1 MSKKINNQFKLLPIA
16 AAIMLAFGNAYAE
29 DVTEVQALT
38 TPSSSLSYGFGL
50 LNGAND
56 AKRFSQYTGLNE
68 TGSLLLDFEINKRD
82 DETGT
87 WMMFNG
93 RNLGLDTRELSYS
106 RSKQGDWKYVLDYN
120 ETVRRDSYTI
130 NTGMTGVGTTAPN
143 IVLIANPTV
152 PVSAVNA
159 SGVSWAATKTTANG
173 ANVAGSPNGY
183 APSNGIAGRDVGL
196 KLNRTAIGLS
206 GDKWFTPEIQFELS
220 FKNETKKGA
229 RLFGRAG
236 LDSSDMQLRPNA
248 TGTSP
253 GGGWAVLLTPEP
265 INSVTRQLEA
275 KLNFNRDKLAI
286 TGGYYGSFYINDN
299 GSLNPVVPSALNR
312 GSLWT
317 NCATA
322 GCSTVQQIASSAV
335 ALPPDNQA
343 HQVYVSGN
351 YAFTDT
357 TKSTF
362 KASYTHATQNES
374 FAGMG
379 LTAAS
384 TAPASLGGVVD
395 TTLMQLGLT
404 MRPMQDLSLNGSFR
418 YEDRADKT
426 PIAVYNTNGIAGNA
440 LNNTTNWPS
449 GSQNRMGLKLDGIY
463 RLPAGYSLM
472 LGGDWERK
480 KATLPPSNT
489 ALFANQVLFR
499 PVMNEYGVHGEVR
512 KALSETANGAVGME
526 FKQRRG
532 NDNDWVTTNGIATA
546 TPATSNTLVSFDPN
560 AAVSCALNGT
570 GTTWT
575 CSNTAANRVLPDMY
589 MDRDRTKV
597 RGNMDWEATEKLSLQ
612 TVVEHT
618 QDNYLR
624 KFPTLISGTA
634 TAAQGQ
640 AVAMANMVATQDIAT
655 IPGARVIIGDSLS
668 LDSSYIISDD
678 WRLNVFGSRSF
689 NRWNVNKASLG
700 DDTRNTADTA
710 GLALNGMLGSS
721 LTVGVEFLMTRD
733 TTTFKN
739 VVVNNPATAGALT
752 GTGNILGF
760 NGTATP
766 GGNFLPTIHYSTN
779 KVNVHGKYN
788 LDKVSDVKMVLV
800 VQQFKTDDWQWSYNG
815 VPFVYSDNTTISQ
828 STNQLLK
835 FVGASYA
842 LQF

>member
-1 MSKKINNQFKLLPIA
+1 MSKKTNNQFKLLPIA

-29 DVTEVQALT
+29 EVQELI
-38 TPSSSLSYGFGL
+38 TPDKSVSVGVGAS
-50 LNGAND
+50 NGGKD
-56 AKRFSQYTGLNE
+56 AMRFSQYTGLNQSA
-68 TGSLLLDFEINKRD
+68 SLLLDFEINKRD

-120 ETVRRDSYTI
+120 EIVRRDPYII
-130 NTGMTGVGTTAPN
+130 NTGMTGVGSTTPTIN
-143 IVLIANPTV
+143 LIANPTV
-152 PVSAVNA
+152 PASVVNA
-159 SGVSWAATKTTANG
+159 SGVSWAAPKTTANG
-173 ANVAGSPNGY
+173 ANVAASPNGY
-183 APSNGIAGRDVGL
+183 APSNGVAGSDVEL

-206 GDKWFTPEIQFELS
+206 GEKWFTPEIQFEVS

-236 LDSSDMQLRPNA
+236 LDSSDMSLRPNNSV
-248 TGTSP
+248 TVLSP
-253 GGGWAVLLTPEP
+253 SGGWAVLLTPEP

-275 KLNFNRDKLAI
+275 KLNFNRDKLAL

-374 FAGMG
+374 FTGMG
-379 LTAAS
+379 LTPA
-384 TAPASLGGVVD
+384 TGAPASLGGVVD
-395 TTLMQLGLT
+395 TTLMHLGLT
-404 MRPMQDLSLNGSFR
+404 MRPMQDLSVNGSFR

-426 PIAVYNTNGIAGNA
+426 PIAVYNTNGITGNA

-449 GSQNRMGLKLDGIY
+449 GSQNRMGMKLDGIY
-463 RLPAGYSLM
+463 RLANGYSVM

-480 KATLPPSNT
+480 KSALPPSNT
-489 ALFANQVLFR
+489 ALFAAQVLFR
-499 PVMNEYGVHGEVR
+499 PVLNEYGVHAEVR
-512 KALSETANGAVGME
+512 KSLSETANGALGME

-532 NDNDWVTTNGIATA
+532 NDTDWVTTNGVATA
-546 TPATSNTLVSFDPN
+546 TPATSNILVAFDPN
-560 AAVSCALNGT
+560 AAVACTLAGA
-570 GTTWT
+570 TWT
-575 CSNTAANRVLPDMY
+575 CANTAANRVLPIMY

-597 RGNMDWEATEKLSLQ
+597 RGNLDWEATEQLSLQ

-624 KFPTLISGTA
+624 AFPTLISGTGASQAAA
-634 TAAQGQ
+634 TAA
-640 AVAMANMVATQDIAT
+640 MVATQDIAT

-668 LDSSYIISDD
+668 LDSSYIVSED

-710 GLALNGMLGSS
+710 GLALNGMLSSS
-721 LTVGVEFLMTRD
+721 LTVGVELLMTRD

-766 GGNFLPTIHYSTN
+766 GGNYLPTIHYSTN
-779 KVNVHGKYN
+779 KLNVHGKYN
-788 LDKVSDVKMVLV
+788 LDKVSDVKVVLV
-800 VQQFKTDDWQWSYNG
+800 AQQFKTDDWQWGYNG
-815 VPFVYSDNTTISQ
+815 VPFVYSDNTTVSQ
-828 STNQLLK
+828 PTNQLVK
-835 FVGASYA
+835 FAGASYT
-842 LQF
+842 LKF